1 MSNAAQNRQQATE
14 EPDSRSSLVV
24 HRQHPYRLALPSARY
39 EHDDELTIMVLEVA
53 GDLKKEGKADQKA
66 GEVKEFL
73 EGVKDKAEDLVDT
86 VKDKITK
93 H

>member
-24 HRQHPYRLALPSARY
+24 HRQHPCRLALPSARY

-66 GEVKEFL
+66 SEVKEFL
-73 EGVKDKAEDLVDT
+73 EGIKDKAEDLVDEL
-86 VKDKITK
+86 KDKLTK